1 MSNILIVESA
11 NHVARGHLQE
21 VLRSSCSLSVT
32 VCDTVPVELDT
43 YSTVILNSLPRD
55 QGLPQDRLV
64 SYVQNGGGLVCIHDT
79 LFPEQH
85 NQALLAAAGVR
96 YAFEAITAQNQ
107 DGLITYV
114 FHLANGDPSNPS
126 LRFPLRVVAENATHP
141 IVEGLEDFEVA
152 DELWAINTAPGVK
165 LLLNADVG
173 DRVPCHERF
182 HRPTPVLGC
191 RGLGEG
197 RLVFFL
203 LGHYKETYHDPK
215 IEQII
220 ERAVRWAIGELP
232 ESECSFDLFLG
243 FSSADVREA
252 TKLYHSAVTKGVKVF
267 MSEKDLA
274 SGDVWDEKIREALL
288 GSREIAVLVTPVSLK
303 SEWVVTEW
311 GIAWALQKRIT
322 PVLLRCDTSQ
332 LPDRLKRYEA
342 RDLHEINLF
351 VEEILSRKG
360 ES

>member
-1 MSNILIVESA
+1 MSNILIVEAA
-11 NHVARGHLQE
+11 NHVAHGHLQE
-21 VLRSSCSLSVT
+21 VLSSSGSLSVT
-32 VCDTVPVELDT
+32 VSETVPVELDT
-43 YSTVILNSLPRD
+43 YSAVILNSLPRD
-55 QGLPQDRLV
+55 QALPQDRLV

-85 NQALLAAAGVR
+85 NQALLSAAGVR

-107 DGLITYV
+107 DGRITRI
-114 FHLANGDPSNPS
+114 FHLATGDPSNPS

-141 IVEGLEDFEVA
+141 IVEGVEDFEVA

-165 LLLNADVG
+165 VLLNADVG

-182 HRPTPVLGC
+182 RQPTPVLGC

-203 LGHYKETYHDPK
+203 IGHYKETYEDPK
-215 IEQII
+215 IEQMI
-220 ERAVRWAIGELP
+220 ERAVRWAIGDLTEG
-232 ESECSFDLFLG
+232 EYSFDLFLS
-243 FSSADVREA
+243 FSSVNTTEA
-252 TKLYHSAVTKGVKVF
+252 NKLYDAAVTKGLKVF

-274 SGDVWDEKIREALL
+274 SGDVWDEEIRKALL
-288 GSREIAVLVTPVSLK
+288 TSREMAVLVTPASLK

-322 PVLLRCDTSQ
+322 PVLLRCDINQ
-332 LPDRLKRYEA
+332 LPERLKRYTA
-342 RDLHEINLF
+342 RDLHESNLLF
-351 VEEILSRKG
+351 EEILSRKG
-360 ES
+360 GT